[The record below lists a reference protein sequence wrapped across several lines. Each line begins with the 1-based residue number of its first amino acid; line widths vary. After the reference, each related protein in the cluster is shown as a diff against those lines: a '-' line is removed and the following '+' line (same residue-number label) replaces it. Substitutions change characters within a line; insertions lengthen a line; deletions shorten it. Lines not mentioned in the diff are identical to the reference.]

1 MRTLTG
7 LFIVAFGLGCNTECA
22 DLDRFNG
29 RYEVFGAVRSHTPE
43 DLGALRTDALFY
55 NGTREWDLVYAPS
68 NDVMRLMLPEGEL
81 TANYEEGASGCNT
94 FHLDMPT
101 ASWEVDVTELTD
113 EEPVISSHTVRFTA
127 DIVWTGA
134 GFTGV
139 YDVEDQ
145 WALSTGESGSLS
157 AEGTLSATRLDAGG
171 EDG

>member
-29 RYEVFGAVRSHTPE
+29 SYEVFGAVRSHSPE

-55 NGTREWDLVYAPS
+55 NGTREWGLVYAPS
-68 NDVMRLMLPEGEL
+68 NGVMRITLPEGEL
-81 TANYEEGASGCNT
+81 TANFEEGASGCNT
-94 FHLDMPT
+94 FGLDMPT

-113 EEPVISSHTVRFTA
+113 KDPVISSHTVRFTA
-127 DIVWTGA
+127 DIVWTGDA
-134 GFTGV
+134 FTGV
-139 YDVEDQ
+139 YDVEDD
-145 WALSTGESGSLS
+145 WALSTGESGRLT